1 MNNKIKYIYKK
12 SDLISV
18 IKFLKNGY
26 NWSVKRSNEIKK
38 HFKGQK
44 GNVPMGAY
52 RKENGK
58 FKIAILLF
66 NQSNYFSK
74 QENIISLCSMYATK
88 SHRGI
93 PVINFV
99 RKLTEDLHNF
109 TITNYSPNE
118 IAYKIWKSVGWK
130 NMRVK
135 KIQLG
140 FAKKF
145 PFFKLRNIKNLF
157 DYTLG
162 KKIHYNYIETKNKKT
177 KIKNELKVHFLL
189 RNLRVKKKFFKLNII
204 DYYIDINKTGK
215 IPFWSLLFHVF
226 KNKGVQINLFI
237 NDNNKINQLN
247 WQSNKLNWLV
257 KNSKNS
263 NGYVLPLGSEKCI
276 KTGVEKI

>member
-1 MNNKIKYIYKK
+1 MSNKIKYINKK
-12 SDLISV
+12 SDLTSV
-18 IKFLKNGY
+18 IKFLQNGY
-26 NWSVKRSNEIKK
+26 KWSRKRSNEIKK
-38 HFKGQK
+38 HFKNQK
-44 GNVPMGAY
+44 GNIPMGAY
-52 RKENGK
+52 RKENGE

-66 NQSNYFSK
+66 DQSNYFSK
-74 QENIISLCSMYATK
+74 QENIISLSSMYATK

-93 PVINFV
+93 PAINFA
-99 RKLTEDLHNF
+99 RKLTEDLHDF
-109 TITNYSPNE
+109 IITNYSPNE

-140 FAKKF
+140 FVKKF
-145 PFFKLRNIKNLF
+145 PFFKLKNINNLF
-157 DYTLG
+157 DYKLS
-162 KKIHYNYIETKNKKT
+162 KKAHYNHIETKNKNT
-177 KIKNELKVHFLL
+177 KIKNELKIHFLS
-189 RNLRVKKKFFKLNII
+189 RNLRLKKKFFKLNII

-215 IPFWSLLFHVF
+215 IPVWSLLFHII

-237 NDNNKINQLN
+237 NDNNKINQKN
-247 WQSNKLNWLV
+247 WQNNKLNWLV